1 MTIFQRLLILCTLLP
16 CTLQAQ
22 VVNGYAK
29 VTAISGAT
37 LTLGTYN
44 ETGAPFVI
52 GKQVIVMQMQDDVI
66 GTNTADNA
74 NFGNL
79 SSIQQAGLFEVRN
92 ITNVSR
98 DAFGAPIG
106 ITLHMPLGVS
116 FNTGAN
122 SSVQVITYELL
133 GGGGNF
139 STTGNMAALPWNG
152 SIGGVIAL
160 QVNGTLTI
168 AHRITADAAGFKG
181 GAKDPWDYTTP
192 CNATTYRASSVAA
205 NTNEFATKG
214 ESIYKLTNT
223 AWADGRGKI
232 LNGGGGGN
240 MINAGG
246 GGGGNFSAGGA
257 SLRAW
262 SCAVAAGGFGG
273 LDLSA
278 YINASRVFMGGGG
291 GGGEGNDNV
300 STDGGNGGGIVL
312 LKANAIQTVGSCSG
326 LRISANGATAANSG
340 NDGAGGGGAAGS
352 IVLQCPIYA
361 FASGCP
367 IVISANGGNGGTVNS
382 TTHSGG
388 GGGGQGTVIFSGS
401 VPTGNVTA
409 QTLNGVGGC
418 DDSGCASRAASGG
431 GANGR
436 GVLSGSS
443 GVLPIRLLDFKA
455 VPDQWKVNV
464 FWTTATEHDNE
475 HFTVERS
482 TDNEDWNGVAELPG
496 AGNSQSLQQY
506 ATVDEHPLMGIS
518 YYRLRQI
525 DTDGNSTLSNTVSVE
540 FNGGSAGIQVFPNP
554 TTGNITLVHEPEL
567 GAADVQIWNGMGQR
581 IDVRMIRVPGRCEL
595 DLSEQVPGV
604 YVLHISTAYR
614 TWKECVMVQ
623 R

>member
-1 MTIFQRLLILCTLLP
+1 MSILQRLLLLSSLLP
-16 CTLQAQ
+16 FSVKAQ

-29 VTAISGAT
+29 VTAISGT
-37 LTLGTYN
+37 SLTLGAYN

-52 GKQVIVMQMQDDVI
+52 GKQVIVMQMQDNVI

-79 SSIQQAGLFEVRN
+79 SNIEQAGLFEVRA
-92 ITNVSR
+92 ITNVAR
-98 DAFGAPIG
+98 DAFGAPTG
-106 ITLHMPLGVS
+106 ITLHMPLS
-116 FNTGAN
+116 IPFNMGTN

-133 GGGGNF
+133 GGGGDYT
-139 STTGNMAALPWNG
+139 TTGHMSALAWNG
-152 SIGGVIAL
+152 NIGGVIAL
-160 QVNGTLTI
+160 QVNGTLTM

-181 GAKDPWDYTTP
+181 GAKDPGYYTTP
-192 CNATTYRASSVAA
+192 CNATTYRASSTAT

-214 ESIYKLTNT
+214 EGIYKLTNT

-246 GGGGNFSAGGA
+246 GGGGNFTAGGN

-278 YINASRVFMGGGG
+278 HISASRVFMGGGG

-300 STDGGNGGGIVL
+300 STDGADGGGIVL
-312 LKANAIQTVGSCSG
+312 LKANAIRTIGSCTG
-326 LRISANGATAANSG
+326 VRISANGATAANSG

-352 IVLQCPIYA
+352 LVLQCPIYS

-367 IVISANGGNGGTVNS
+367 MVIASNGGNGGTVNT

-388 GGGGQGTVIFSGS
+388 GGGGQGVIIFSVP
-401 VPTGNVTA
+401 VPTGNVTVR
-409 QTLNGVGGC
+409 TLNGVGGC
-418 DDSGCASRAASGG
+418 DDSGCASRAASGS
-431 GANGR
+431 GADNR
-436 GVLSGSS
+436 GVLWGTS
-443 GVLPIRLLDFKA
+443 GVLPIRLLEFEA

-464 FWTTATEHDNE
+464 HWATATEQNNE

-482 TDNEDWNGVAELPG
+482 TGTEDWSSVAELPG
-496 AGNSQSLQQY
+496 AGNSQSVQQY
-506 ATVDEHPLMGIS
+506 SAVDEHPLSGIS

-525 DTDGNSTLSNTVSVE
+525 DTDGNSTFSNTVSVA
-540 FNGGSAGIQVFPNP
+540 FNGASGSMEVFPNP
-554 TTGNITLVHEPEL
+554 TTGRVAIVHDPEM
-567 GAADVQIWNGMGQR
+567 GKADVQLWNDLGQR
-581 IDVRMIRVPGRCEL
+581 VDVRIIGDPGRYEL
-595 DLSEQVPGV
+595 DLSEQVAGV
-604 YVLHISTAYR
+604 YLMHISTPFH
-614 TWKECVMVQ
+614 TWKERVVVQ